1 MSDSSDTTGAPAQ
14 QKGFFA
20 ALFDLKFEEWVTLRV
35 AGVLYVIILALVGL
49 FGVVAFFSLL
59 FEGGISIL
67 IALVGVPLGLF
78 IAVLLI
84 RLSFEATVALIAVA
98 RNTESLK
105 DKS

>member
-1 MSDSSDTTGAPAQ
+1 MTDSSGMTGAPVQ

-35 AGVLYVIILALVGL
+35 AGVLYVIILALLGL

-59 FEGGISIL
+59 LDGGLSIL
-67 IALVGVPLGLF
+67 FALVGVPLVLF

-105 DKS
+105 DTK

>member
-1 MSDSSDTTGAPAQ
+1 MTDSSGMTGAPVQ

-35 AGVLYVIILALVGL
+35 AGVLYVIILVLLGL

-59 FEGGISIL
+59 LDGGISIL
-67 IALVGVPLGLF
+67 FALVGVPLVLF